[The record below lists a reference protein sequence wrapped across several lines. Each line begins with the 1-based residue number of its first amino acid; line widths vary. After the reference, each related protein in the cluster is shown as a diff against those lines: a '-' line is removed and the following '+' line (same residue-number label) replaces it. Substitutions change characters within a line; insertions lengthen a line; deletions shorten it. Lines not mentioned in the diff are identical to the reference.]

1 MLDLQINPTFA
12 LGLLTILTLEM
23 KGRLSTTASFFYGT
37 TVLFLMII
45 FVGKLKSSWWCHYQ
59 VSCMLYDL
67 LISDN
72 FYRHACCQNFQMC
85 VFKNS
90 VLSAMLAIKEYM
102 SHNTAKASAIRLPR
116 DTLNIIHVDSQL
128 KTASQ

>member
-1 MLDLQINPTFA
+1 MNYINLQNERWVKYKSNI
-12 LGLLTILTLEM
+12 
-23 KGRLSTTASFFYGT
+23 FYGT
-37 TVLFLMII
+37 MVLFLMMI
-45 FVGKLKSSWWCHYQ
+45 FAGKLKSSLWCHYQ
-59 VSCMLYDL
+59 VSSMLYDL

-90 VLSAMLAIKEYM
+90 VLPAVLATKEYM
-102 SHNTAKASAIRLPR
+102 SHNTAMASAIRLPR
-116 DTLNIIHVDSQL
+116 DTLNIIHIDTQL